1 MKAIIKILSI
11 ILVAFVIY
19 IILCAGEYTFL
30 THIMK
35 ITFKEVLG
43 ASYNLTIVGMMSILV
58 SLSLHQ
64 EKI

>member
-1 MKAIIKILSI
+1 MKTALKLLSI
-11 ILVAFVIY
+11 FLVSFIIY

-30 THIMK
+30 VHIMK
-35 ITFKEVLG
+35 ITFKEVLA
-43 ASYNLTIVGMMSILV
+43 ASYNLIIVGMMSFLV